1 LVVESSRANED
12 SFISDKVN
20 EIYHGILALR
30 PVHLVLLP
38 QLPTEEK
45 SGPKPKKKPAPSTEE
60 IPSLS
65 LGTNPTSPAPPPK
78 GSKNDPR

>member
-1 LVVESSRANED
+1 MESSRANED

-38 QLPTEEK
+38 SFTTEEK
-45 SGPKPKKKPAPSTEE
+45 ADQKPKKKPAPSTGE

-65 LGTNPTSPAPPPK
+65 LGANPTSRAPPPK
-78 GSKNDPR
+78 GSQNDPR